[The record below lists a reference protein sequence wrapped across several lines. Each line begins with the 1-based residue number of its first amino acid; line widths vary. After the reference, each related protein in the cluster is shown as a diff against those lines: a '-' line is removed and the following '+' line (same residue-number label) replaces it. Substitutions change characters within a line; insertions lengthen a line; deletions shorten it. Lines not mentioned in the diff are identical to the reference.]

1 MQGAGRKK
9 LIELNPH
16 LTCVLCGGY
25 FVDATTIIECLHS
38 FCKTCIVRYLDVHKM
53 CPVCDVQ
60 VHKARPLQNI
70 RSDQTLQDIVYKLV
84 PGLFKNEM
92 RRRREFYASL
102 PASERASR
110 WPTSS
115 EGRGDVRGLER
126 LIFNPEDLISI
137 SLEYTARDVLPI
149 RPLLLGPQP
158 EAQETPPGGR
168 RYLLCPGGF
177 TVGHLKKFLRAKFGL
192 GKNHEVDVMYMHDHL
207 LDEYSL
213 VDLAYIYSWR
223 RSGPMRLLY
232 RFPEL
237 PPFLVGPGS
246 KEDDMVPVPPDEG
259 KSIVIT
265 AVASQKT
272 TGLPGDTVLAS
283 KKVAPC
289 TDSNAVLTSV
299 GPPSVGPPSVGPPSV
314 GPPSVGPPSVG
325 PPSVSPRSINP
336 VIATP
341 NAASRTNTTHS
352 NTNSSDVGRANSNR
366 ADAARTNP
374 PSPSIVKKDSP
385 TAVRKPG
392 ALSLPGQ
399 PSAANHAGLSVKPLG
414 DKRPEQAGTKQSAV
428 RQAGNVVS
436 TPPALRPHSVKLP
449 ATAPSPPCTPS
460 PPSAAGV
467 RPSVEQRVPS
477 SVAGANRT
485 AAWPGRTPSSG
496 SPPTSRPVTG
506 SPRSAGSK
514 LSLFSKATP
523 VTPPRKNG
531 LSPANGVHGNLRL
544 ILPAPAKANGVKDS
558 SEPPAKVAK
567 TSHHHHHHNHRPNDG
582 SGDATK
588 RPHLDSRPGKEAA
601 VS

>member
-84 PGLFKNEM
+84 PGLFRDEM

-102 PASERASR
+102 PASERMSH

-115 EGRGDVRGLER
+115 EGRGDVHGLER
-126 LIFNPEDLISI
+126 LIFNPEDMISI

-158 EAQETPPGGR
+158 EAPETQPPGSH

-192 GKNHEVDVMYMHDHL
+192 AKNHEVDVMYMHDHL

-223 RSGPMRLLY
+223 RNGPMRLLY

-265 AVASQKT
+265 AAASQKT
-272 TGLPGDTVLAS
+272 TGVPADTVLGS
-283 KKVAPC
+283 KKVAPSS
-289 TDSNAVLTSV
+289 DSNAGLTSV
-299 GPPSVGPPSVGPPSV
+299 GPPTV
-314 GPPSVGPPSVG
+314 
-325 PPSVSPRSINP
+325 NQ
-336 VIATP
+336 VIVTA
-341 NAASRTNTTHS
+341 NVASHTTTTHS
-352 NTNSSDVGRANSNR
+352 NTNSKDAGRANTNR
-366 ADAARTNP
+366 ADATRTNP
-374 PSPSIVKKDSP
+374 PNPSIVIKDSP
-385 TAVRKPG
+385 TTAARKPG
-392 ALSLPGQ
+392 TPSLPGQ
-399 PSAANHAGLSVKPLG
+399 PSATNHAGLNVKSLG
-414 DKRPEQAGTKQSAV
+414 DKRPEQASIKQGAV
-428 RQAGNVVS
+428 RQAGNVAS
-436 TPPALRPHSVKLP
+436 TPLTQRPHSVKLP
-449 ATAPSPPCTPS
+449 ASTPSPPCTPS

-467 RPSVEQRVPS
+467 RPSVEQRVPPS
-477 SVAGANRT
+477 LAGANRP

-496 SPPTSRPVTG
+496 SPPSGQPVT
-506 SPRSAGSK
+506 SNPRSAGSK
-514 LSLFSKATP
+514 LSLFSKAAP

-531 LSPANGVHGNLRL
+531 LSSANGVHSNLRL

-558 SEPPAKVAK
+558 SEPPTKVAK
-567 TSHHHHHHNHRPNDG
+567 TSRHHHHHRPG
-582 SGDATK
+582 EGGGDTAK
-588 RPHLDSRPGKEAA
+588 RPLLDSRPGKEAA

>member
-102 PASERASR
+102 PPSERASR

-115 EGRGDVRGLER
+115 EGRGDVHGLER

-158 EAQETPPGGR
+158 EAQETQPPGGR

-265 AVASQKT
+265 AVASQKA
-272 TGLPGDTVLAS
+272 TGLPADTVLGS
-283 KKVAPC
+283 KKVAPS
-289 TDSNAVLTSV
+289 TDSNADLTSV
-299 GPPSVGPPSVGPPSV
+299 GPPSVGP
-314 GPPSVGPPSVG
+314 
-325 PPSVSPRSINP
+325 RSINL

-352 NTNSSDVGRANSNR
+352 NTNSNDVGRVSTNR

-374 PSPSIVKKDSP
+374 PSPPTVVKDSP
-385 TAVRKPG
+385 AAASRKPR

-399 PSAANHAGLSVKPLG
+399 PSATNHAGLNVKPLG
-414 DKRPEQAGTKQSAV
+414 DKRPEQAGTKQGAV
-428 RQAGNVVS
+428 RQAGNVIS
-436 TPPALRPHSVKLP
+436 TPPAQRPHSVKLP
-449 ATAPSPPCTPS
+449 TTAPSPPCTPS

-467 RPSVEQRVPS
+467 RPSVEQRVPP

-485 AAWPGRTPSSG
+485 TAWPGRTPSSG
-496 SPPTSRPVTG
+496 SPPSSRPVTG

-514 LSLFSKATP
+514 LSLFSKAAP

-567 TSHHHHHHNHRPNDG
+567 TSHHHHHHRPNDG

>member
-1 MQGAGRKK
+1 MQGTGRKK

-102 PASERASR
+102 PLSERMSR

-126 LIFNPEDLISI
+126 LIFNPEDMISI

-158 EAQETPPGGR
+158 EAQETQPPGGR

-192 GKNHEVDVMYMHDHL
+192 AKNHEVDVMYMHDHL

-223 RSGPMRLLY
+223 RNGPMRLLY

-265 AVASQKT
+265 AAASQKT
-272 TGLPGDTVLAS
+272 VTADTVLISEKA
-283 KKVAPC
+283 APSS
-289 TDSNAVLTSV
+289 DSRAVLASV
-299 GPPSVGPPSVGPPSV
+299 GPPNVDQ
-314 GPPSVGPPSVG
+314 
-325 PPSVSPRSINP
+325 

-341 NAASRTNTTHS
+341 NVASRTNTTHS
-352 NTNSSDVGRANSNR
+352 NSSSNDVGRGNTNR
-366 ADAARTNP
+366 GDATRTNPP
-374 PSPSIVKKDSP
+374 PSPSIIVKDSP
-385 TAVRKPG
+385 TAGRKPG
-392 ALSLPGQ
+392 APLPGQ
-399 PSAANHAGLSVKPLG
+399 PSAVNHTGLNAKHPG
-414 DKRPEQAGTKQSAV
+414 DKRPEQASTKQGVV
-428 RQAGNVVS
+428 RQQAGNVAG
-436 TPPALRPHSVKLP
+436 TPPARSPHSVKLP
-449 ATAPSPPCTPS
+449 ASTPSPPCTPS
-460 PPSAAGV
+460 PPRAGGV
-467 RPSVEQRVPS
+467 RPSVEQRVPPS
-477 SVAGANRT
+477 LAGANRP

-496 SPPTSRPVTG
+496 SPPSSRPVTG
-506 SPRSAGSK
+506 SPRSAGGK
-514 LSLFSKATP
+514 LSMLSKTAP
-523 VTPPRKNG
+523 VAPRKNG
-531 LSPANGVHGNLRL
+531 LSPANGVHSNLRL

-558 SEPPAKVAK
+558 GEPPAKVAK
-567 TSHHHHHHNHRPNDG
+567 TSHHHRPSDG
-582 SGDATK
+582 SGDSAK
-588 RPHLDSRPGKEAA
+588 RPLLDSRPGKEAA

>member
-102 PASERASR
+102 PPSERMSS

-115 EGRGDVRGLER
+115 EGRGDVRGVER

-158 EAQETPPGGR
+158 EAQETQPPGSR

-192 GKNHEVDVMYMHDHL
+192 AKNHQVDVMYMHDHL

-223 RSGPMRLLY
+223 RNGPMRLLY

-237 PPFLVGPGS
+237 PPYLVGPGS
-246 KEDDMVPVPPDEG
+246 KKDGMVPVPLHEG
-259 KSIVIT
+259 KSIVIM
-265 AVASQKT
+265 AAASLKT
-272 TGLPGDTVLAS
+272 TGLPADTVQSA
-283 KKVAPC
+283 KKAAPS
-289 TDSNAVLTSV
+289 TDPSAGLTSI
-299 GPPSVGPPSVGPPSV
+299 GPPSIGPT
-314 GPPSVGPPSVG
+314 
-325 PPSVSPRSINP
+325 NTDQ
-336 VIATP
+336 VISTP
-341 NAASRTNTTHS
+341 NTARRTNTTHS
-352 NTNSSDVGRANSNR
+352 NTNSDDVGRANTNR
-366 ADAARTNP
+366 SDAARTNP
-374 PSPSIVKKDSP
+374 PSPAIVIKDSP
-385 TAVRKPG
+385 TAVSRKPG
-392 ALSLPGQ
+392 APLPGQ
-399 PSAANHAGLSVKPLG
+399 PSAVNHAGLNVKPLG
-414 DKRPEQAGTKQSAV
+414 NERPEQASTKQGLV
-428 RQAGNVVS
+428 RQAGNVVG
-436 TPPALRPHSVKLP
+436 TPPTRGPHSVKLP
-449 ATAPSPPCTPS
+449 GSTPGTPS
-460 PPSAAGV
+460 PPNAAGV
-467 RPSVEQRVPS
+467 RLNVEQRVPS
-477 SVAGANRT
+477 SLASANRP

-496 SPPTSRPVTG
+496 SLPTSRPVTG
-506 SPRSAGSK
+506 SSPRSAGSK
-514 LSLFSKATP
+514 LSLFSKAAP
-523 VTPPRKNG
+523 VTPSRKNG
-531 LSPANGVHGNLRL
+531 LSPTNGVHSNLRL

-558 SEPPAKVAK
+558 GEQPPAKVAK
-567 TSHHHHHHNHRPNDG
+567 TSHHHRPGDG
-582 SGDATK
+582 SGGSAK
-588 RPHLDSRPGKEAA
+588 RPLLDSRPGKEAA